1 MGFTSVVLVLIFAT
15 GLYNKWLLTMS
26 ILAQCVS
33 WVADKPSMM
42 MLCKM
47 SSQNSQITHFQADA
61 VATSGKPSVH
71 MRYKSFRQ
79 KLNMN

>member
-1 MGFTSVVLVLIFAT
+1 
-15 GLYNKWLLTMS
+15 MS

-61 VATSGKPSVH
+61 VVTSGKPSVH

>member
-1 MGFTSVVLVLIFAT
+1 
-15 GLYNKWLLTMS
+15 MS

-47 SSQNSQITHFQADA
+47 SSHNSQITHFQADA

-71 MRYKSFRQ
+71 MRHKSFTQ
-79 KLNMN
+79 